1 MKTIENT
8 IKKLLIDNFDP
19 SLLSVTNESFMHNV
33 PHGSESHF
41 KVVIVTDNFKD
52 LKEIQRHKA
61 IYKALQNPMKSI
73 HALSIYAYSEK
84 EFQKNPQVIDSP
96 NCINKKNVS

>member
-8 IKKLLIDNFDP
+8 IKNILIDNFDP

-33 PHGSESHF
+33 PDGSESHF

-52 LKEIQRHKA
+52 LNELQRHKA
-61 IYKALQNPMKSI
+61 IYKALQDPMKSI
-73 HALSIYAYSEK
+73 HALSIYAFSEK
-84 EFQKNPQVIDSP
+84 QYQKNPQVIVSP
-96 NCINKKNVS
+96 NCVKKKNES